1 MNVSKAAAMLDQ
13 FVIEALYCHAPIRR
27 IKVKQSPAPNPSKA
41 IREMWRRRDNA
52 RRRGDTLKL
61 MCCPRKKG
69 EDGEVI

>member
-1 MNVSKAAAMLDQ
+1 MNVSKAAATLDQ

-52 RRRGDTLKL
+52 RRRGGHFKINVL
-61 MCCPRKKG
+61 P
-69 EDGEVI
+69 